1 MHQKIF
7 VFVLFLFFVL
17 DGIMV
22 QLMPEMIEKLRHS
35 LKEMQ
40 DYTITA
46 GIPGGAGE
54 EQVIVEWVSR
64 QNTPQQAR
72 YDFL

>member
-1 MHQKIF
+1 
-7 VFVLFLFFVL
+7 
-17 DGIMV
+17 MV

-64 QNTPQQAR
+64 QNTPQQTR